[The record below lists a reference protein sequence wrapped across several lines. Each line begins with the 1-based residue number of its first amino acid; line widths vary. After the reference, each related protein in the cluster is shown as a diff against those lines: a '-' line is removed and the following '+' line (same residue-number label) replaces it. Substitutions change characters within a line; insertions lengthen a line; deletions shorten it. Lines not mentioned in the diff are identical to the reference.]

1 MPPVSSPGLAL
12 PPRAPVRRLRADAA
26 LSRVRFRRAVTL
38 LLMTLVL
45 PGSAQLVAGRREV
58 GRIALRV
65 WLRVVGAFVGD
76 RAASAWS
83 WHGFVFWL
91 ASNTVVL
98 GFVRLLLCALAVGWA
113 LLFID
118 AWRLGQPLELLQ
130 KQRLAMVGLNG
141 VLCFSVA
148 GSLLFASHVVAVQ
161 KGFISAMFGDGAAT
175 RRDPRPLQRPAAR
188 RRLRRGPLGP
198 AAGQPHGG
206 QHRRGHRQGDPVRA
220 AAQHDR
226 TSRSPR
232 ARSWTSSSPT
242 ATTATTC
249 ELEQPLDLGPGQQ
262 GAVQR
267 ATTTPASRPPIEGV
281 EGITGLKINY
291 YAMVNLQGFRSMVQA
306 VGGLKLN
313 VRDRIPI
320 GGVGGPV
327 TGYIEPGV
335 QRLNGFE
342 TLWFARSRESA
353 DDYSRMA
360 RQKCVMNAML
370 QQLVPADRG
379 ARSSRR
385 SPRPARQLITTDL
398 PASRARHVRGARD
411 EGPLASRSRTV
422 SFVPP
427 VINTGHPDIAKIH
440 ADGEEGDR
448 PLRGQQGPAKTAAP
462 AAKASH
468 GQEGL
473 LARRSSRTVGGSIGN
488 LHDGY
493 AANAADRPV
502 ERLLRPAAPHAAR
515 SVGCR
520 RGVGRPVSARVVA
533 VVVTWNRR
541 ELLVESLPRCA
552 RRPTRRRRSWSSTTR
567 RTDGT
572 DRAARAARRRTS
584 TSCT

>member
-1 MPPVSSPGLAL
+1 
-12 PPRAPVRRLRADAA
+12 
-26 LSRVRFRRAVTL
+26 
-38 LLMTLVL
+38 MTLFL

-65 WLRVVGAFVGD
+65 WLCVVGGL
-76 RAASAWS
+76 AAGVLLGLV

-113 LLFID
+113 VLFID

-161 KGFISAMFGDGAAT
+161 KGFISAMFGDG
-175 RRDPRPLQRPAAR
+175 
-188 RRLRRGPLGP
+188 
-198 AAGQPHGG
+198 
-206 QHRRGHRQGDPVRA
+206 
-220 AAQHDR
+220 
-226 TSRSPR
+226 
-232 ARSWTSSSPT
+232 T
-242 ATTATTC
+242 ATAAHHGRYNVLLLGGDSGADRWGLRPDSITVASIDADTGKAILFGLPRNMMNFPFPKGSIMEEQFPDGYDCGTC
-249 ELEQPLDLGPGQQ
+249 ELNSLSTWAQDHKSLFKDYPNPG
-262 GAVQR
+262 VE
-267 ATTTPASRPPIEGV
+267 ATVEGV
-281 EGITGLKINY
+281 EGITGLSINY

-335 QRLNGFE
+335 QRLNGFQ

-370 QQLVPADRG
+370 QQL
-379 ARSSRR
+379 
-385 SPRPARQLITTDL
+385 SPQTVIANFEKIAKASEQLVTTDL
-398 PASRARHVRGARD
+398 PASELGKFAELAMKARSQ
-411 EGPLASRSRTV
+411 PLATV

-427 VINTGHPDIAKIH
+427 VINTGRPDVAKIQSMVS
-440 ADGEEGDR
+440 AAIDR
-448 PLRGQQGPAKTAAP
+448 SENGAKAGAGKTAP
-462 AAKASH
+462 AAGTPKAKAKKGYS
-468 GQEGL
+468 
-473 LARRSSRTVGGSIGN
+473 RSRQSTVGGSIGN

-493 AANAADRPV
+493 AANAATD
-502 ERLLRPAAPHAAR
+502 L
-515 SVGCR
+515 S
-520 RGVGRPVSARVVA
+520 SA
-533 VVVTWNRR
+533 
-541 ELLVESLPRCA
+541 C
-552 RRPTRRRRSWSSTTR
+552 
-567 RTDGT
+567 
-572 DRAARAARRRTS
+572 
-584 TSCT
+584 